1 MASNKNRG
9 GQTLIEVLIAIAIGA
24 IMLSAAASLILPALR
39 VNSQAGR
46 TQVSVQLAQQLLDNV
61 RSWSEGDWHN
71 IANLATSSANRFYL
85 NASSSPF
92 TSVSGTETVIVT
104 TSTYTRY
111 FYVDDVSRSSSSG
124 AIVLSAGA
132 YDPSTKKITVVA
144 GWTQGATSSIIDYL
158 TRSADQ
164 VYVQTDWSGGPGQSN
179 PASTT
184 NSLFSTSTNI
194 NYTTS
199 TGSIQLQVF

>member
-1 MASNKNRG
+1 MDHKKYRN
-9 GQTLIEVLIAIAIGA
+9 GQTLIEVLIAIAIGV
-24 IMLSAAASLILPALR
+24 IMLAAAADLILPALR

-46 TQVSVQLAQQLLDNV
+46 TQISVQLAQQLLDNV

-71 IANLATSSANRFYL
+71 ITNLATSSANLFYL
-85 NASSSPF
+85 NTSSSPF
-92 TSVSGTETVIVT
+92 VSAGGTETVTVA

-111 FYVDDVSRSSSSG
+111 FYVDDVGRSSSTG
-124 AIVLSAGA
+124 GIVLSAGTN
-132 YDPSTKKITVVA
+132 DPSTKKITVVA

-179 PASTT
+179 AASTT
-184 NSLFSTSTNI
+184 NSLFATSTNI

-199 TGSIQLQVF
+199 TGSIQLQTL